1 MKKYFSLFVIAFAII
16 LTGCSSKSTTFVITT
31 DDAEDIGDV
40 YGSNDFFEPVP
51 GTYTI
56 SAEENA
62 LSTTIDFKIVRRYE
76 NPDYIV
82 EKFILEAKD
91 KEGRDIEINHKDVEF
106 AAENMTSAYK
116 DLISASIGDVVK
128 VKFTCI
134 LADSKQVKEV
144 LQSFASCDIELHVDE
159 PEEEDFLSALE
170 RDILEAEAD
179 LDDEDMENSGSSEDW
194 DAILDSYESYMDQYI
209 KVLKKVNAGDANA
222 YSEMMSL
229 MQECNE
235 LNEKL
240 SSANDNMSVAQ
251 ATRFQKIAAKM
262 ASAAAQM

>member
-31 DDAEDIGDV
+31 DEAEDIADV

-56 SAEENA
+56 SAEENV
-62 LSTTIDFKIVRRYE
+62 LSTTIDLKKVKRYE
-76 NPDYIV
+76 NPNYIV

-91 KEGRDIEINHKDVEF
+91 KDERDIEINHKDVEF
-106 AAENMTSAYK
+106 AAENMASVYK
-116 DLISASIGDVVK
+116 ELINASIGDVIK

-144 LQSFASCDIELHVDE
+144 LKSFVSCDIELHVDE
-159 PEEEDFLSALE
+159 PEEEDSPSAFG
-170 RDILEAEAD
+170 RDVLKEKAN
-179 LDDEDMENSGSSEDW
+179 LNDEDMENSGSSENW
-194 DAILDSYESYMDQYI
+194 DAILDSYERYMDQYI
-209 KVLKKVNAGDANA
+209 NVLKKVNAGDANA

-240 SSANDNMSVAQ
+240 SSASDNMSVAQ
-251 ATRFQKIAAKM
+251 ANRFQKIAAKM

>member
-1 MKKYFSLFVIAFAII
+1 MKKYFSLFVIASAII
-16 LTGCSSKSTTFVITT
+16 LTGCSNKSTTFVITT

-62 LSTTIDFKIVRRYE
+62 LSTTIDLKIVRRYE

-144 LQSFASCDIELHVDE
+144 LQSFASRMNFSTI
-159 PEEEDFLSALE
+159 
-170 RDILEAEAD
+170 
-179 LDDEDMENSGSSEDW
+179 
-194 DAILDSYESYMDQYI
+194 
-209 KVLKKVNAGDANA
+209 
-222 YSEMMSL
+222 
-229 MQECNE
+229 
-235 LNEKL
+235 
-240 SSANDNMSVAQ
+240 
-251 ATRFQKIAAKM
+251 
-262 ASAAAQM
+262 